1 MQGPTIAGLVLGGVL
16 GLEGLAALFRFNARS
31 SLFAAAVA
39 RAQALGRP
47 LVVVGDP
54 DAGMHTRLAR
64 AYGCGDVCVDLG
76 GCPLCPVAIAADI
89 TKPLPFADNSVVV
102 FVACVFEYVDNVEAA
117 YAELLRVAG
126 SPDNL
131 FVVNVQPWTLTA
143 HLYPGAN
150 WAGQAFAGRIAYAP
164 VPTWRKAVYG
174 LTLVGLAAYCTSP
187 WWWPDSKPPPALTPE
202 AAPSFEVSGAQL
214 VGG

>member
-1 MQGPTIAGLVLGGVL
+1 VQGPAIAGVVLVGVL
-16 GLEGLAALFRFNARS
+16 ALEGLGAWLRFSERS

-39 RAQALGRP
+39 RAKALGRP
-47 LVVVGDP
+47 LVVIGDP

-64 AYGCGDVCVDLG
+64 AYGCGDVCVDLN

-102 FVACVFEYVDNVEAA
+102 FVSCVFEYVDNVEAA

-131 FVVNVQPWTLTA
+131 FVVAVQPWTITA
-143 HLYPGAN
+143 HLYPGAS
-150 WAGQAFAGRIAYAP
+150 WAGHAVNGRVAFAP
-164 VPTWRKAVYG
+164 VPTWRKVVYG
-174 LTLVGLAAYCTSP
+174 AGLVGLLGYATSP
-187 WWWPDSKPPPALTPE
+187 WWWPTSEPALAPAPTP
-202 AAPSFEVSGAQL
+202 SLEVPDAQL
-214 VGG
+214 VSG